1 MRAVLIANP
10 SATTAAG
17 WSRDIIVRTLAAE
30 LDLTTALTEHRA
42 HAIELAA
49 QARRDG
55 ADVVITLGGDGT
67 VNEAINGLLT
77 DGPAGGSGGPIP
89 LLATIPAGLAN
100 VFPRALGLN
109 PDAMAATGEILQSL
123 SAGNHRSIS
132 LGKVNDRWFSFNA
145 GFGFD
150 AGIVEAMEAQRAQG
164 HRASPARYITTMLR
178 QYLEEHDWSSPKLTV
193 TASDGRVADDVFM
206 VIAQN
211 TTPYVFV
218 GPLPLDFSTGAS
230 FERGIDIIA
239 LTDMSPLSLATY
251 LAEAAAGIPTEKRAN
266 VTLFEDCENVRITAS
281 EPIPV
286 QVDGDS
292 IGSFMD
298 VELRSFMNVLEV
310 VTPPSS

>member
-10 SATTAAG
+10 SATTSAG
-17 WSRDIIVRTLAAE
+17 WSRDIIVRALESE
-30 LDLTTALTEHRA
+30 LDLTVAFTQRRN

-49 QARRDG
+49 EAR
-55 ADVVITLGGDGT
+55 ANNVDVVFSLGGDGT
-67 VNEAINGLLT
+67 VNEVINGLLQ
-77 DGPAGGSGGPIP
+77 AGTSGSIP

-100 VFPRALGLN
+100 VFPRALGFN
-109 PDAMAATGEILQSL
+109 PDAMTATGEILQSL
-123 SAGNHRSIS
+123 SAGYKRSIS
-132 LGKVNDRWFSFNA
+132 LGRVNERWFSFNA

-150 AGIVEAMEAQRAQG
+150 AGIVAAMEDQRAEG
-164 HRASPARYITTMLR
+164 YRASSGRYIITLLR

-193 TASDGRVADDVFM
+193 TADGHTAEGVFM
-206 VIAQN
+206 AIAQN

-230 FERGIDIIA
+230 FERGLDIIA

-251 LAEAAAGIPTEKRAN
+251 LAEAAAGVPTEKRAN
-266 VTLFEDCENVRITAS
+266 VTLFEDCSEVQISAS

-292 IGSFMD
+292 IGDFSE
-298 VELRSFMNVLEV
+298 VTLTSWMNVLEV
-310 VTPPSS
+310 VIPVGT

>member
-10 SATTAAG
+10 SATTSAG
-17 WSRDIIVRTLAAE
+17 WSRDIIVRALESE
-30 LDLTTALTEHRA
+30 LDLTVAFTERRN

-49 QARRDG
+49 QARAEH
-55 ADVVITLGGDGT
+55 ADVVISLGGDGT
-67 VNEAINGLLT
+67 VNEVINGLLL
-77 DGPAGGSGGPIP
+77 AGTSGPIP
-89 LLATIPAGLAN
+89 LLAAIPAGLAN
-100 VFPRALGLN
+100 VFPRALGFN
-109 PDAMAATGEILQSL
+109 PDAMTATGEILQSL
-123 SAGNHRSIS
+123 SAGYKRSIS
-132 LGKVNDRWFSFNA
+132 LGRVNERWFSFNA

-150 AGIVEAMEAQRAQG
+150 AGIVAAMEDQRAEG
-164 HRASPARYITTMLR
+164 HKASSSRYIITLLR

-193 TASDGRVADDVFM
+193 TSADGRTEDGVFM

-230 FERGIDIIA
+230 FERGLDIIA

-251 LAEAAAGIPTEKRAN
+251 RAEAAAGVPTEKRAN
-266 VTLFEDCENVRITAS
+266 VTLFEDCSEVCISAS

-292 IGSFMD
+292 IGDFSE
-298 VELRSFMNVLEV
+298 VTLTSWMNVLNV
-310 VTPPSS
+310 VIPSDG